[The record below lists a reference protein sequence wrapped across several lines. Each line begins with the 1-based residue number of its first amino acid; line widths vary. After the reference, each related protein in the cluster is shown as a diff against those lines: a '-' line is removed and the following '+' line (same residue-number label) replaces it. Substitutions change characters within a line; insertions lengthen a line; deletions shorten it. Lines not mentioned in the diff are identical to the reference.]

1 MRRLVGTTIAAFSA
15 LLASAAGAVADRG
28 VALDLGGIDVVQS
41 LTPGGGYALPPLGV
55 RNPGD
60 EVASYRLVVSHAE
73 RQQGKLIPEQW
84 LRFEPAELTLPPGKT
99 AKVQMRLSLP
109 AGADPGDYEGLLA
122 ARIVEKGSGAR
133 VGAGAATKVSFS
145 VEPATLLGGWW
156 YRLRTAV
163 SDNQPWAW
171 LVPAL
176 LALTLL
182 GLPAVSRLSSR
193 GEWRA

>member
-1 MRRLVGTTIAAFSA
+1 MRRLLGTTIATFSA
-15 LLASAAGAVADRG
+15 LLASAAGASADRG

-73 RQQGKLIPEQW
+73 RQQGKSIPEQW

-99 AKVQMRLSLP
+99 AKVQMLLSLP
-109 AGADPGDYEGLLA
+109 TGADPGDYQGLLVA
-122 ARIVEKGSGAR
+122 QIVAPGNGARI
-133 VGAGAATKVSFS
+133 GAGAAARVSFS
-145 VEPATLLGGWW
+145 VEPATFLGGWW
-156 YRLRTAV
+156 YRLRAAV
-163 SDNQPWAW
+163 SDNQPWTW
-171 LVPAL
+171 LVPAV

-182 GLPAVSRLSSR
+182 GLPAVSRLSST
-193 GEWRA
+193 GERRV